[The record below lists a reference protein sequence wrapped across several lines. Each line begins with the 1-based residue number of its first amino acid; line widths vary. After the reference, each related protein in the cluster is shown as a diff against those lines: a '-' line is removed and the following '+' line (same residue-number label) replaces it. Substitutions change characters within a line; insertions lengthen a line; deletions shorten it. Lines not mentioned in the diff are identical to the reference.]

1 MGDSKKGDTGRRWRI
16 GYLLQSS
23 TGAGG
28 FQELVWYSMVEAARK
43 RGVNALLFAGGSID
57 SAPYNPFEKNL
68 NLVYDLISEK
78 HLDGL
83 VVSRPIGNYVPLERF
98 QQFCRRFSLP
108 IVTVVGSLAGFP
120 SVRVN
125 NRNGLRDVILHLVEK
140 HRVRK
145 IAFIK
150 GAAGNVDAEERLTVF
165 HETMKE
171 VGLPVD
177 PDLVYNGIFNEDSG
191 FDAVNFFVK
200 EKGKSFDAVVASNDG
215 MALGALTALR
225 SLGIQVPWEVK
236 VTGFDDTAEA
246 RASIPPIT
254 TVRQPIDAM
263 CDAAL
268 DLLERLLRGEK
279 TDDSVVIPTELVV
292 RQSCGCSSE
301 LTREAGVA
309 RHAPQEE
316 AGKPEEILLRELR
329 SVAPAENEREIAGVV
344 ADYCDD
350 VRGRE
355 PQAALDGLHRK
366 FQENILRGRALDAWQ
381 RALCLIRRWNRVL
394 WPDGAARARAEDIV
408 YQATVL
414 AAEYAKQALASRS
427 TGIEK
432 KLKDLTEVGR
442 LLITTFDF
450 EGLKGLVKAQ
460 LSFLK
465 MPSCFISVFRDA
477 SGAAED
483 SEVFVAYQSGG
494 EDAAVAHRKHALPE
508 ESFWPRDRRYT
519 YAVHPLTFRERRLG
533 YAMFELGP
541 EDGLVYNTL
550 EVQISSSLMGSELIR
565 EREKTEAAEKQR
577 SDSIQELVR
586 PMLDSIETVTATARA
601 KIGMIGDLLAVT
613 KENGEKLDSTNA
625 AIKAMAAK
633 IEKMAD
639 VIGLIDDVSSRV
651 NIMAINTSIESAHAG
666 AYGKGFAVIAGE
678 IRKLADSIKENAT
691 VIATYLKDIRP
702 TIDGSRKAGDESRE
716 AFRRLENDVADVSQS
731 LRQITDSMDALTS
744 GSAKILS
751 LMNIS

>member
-1 MGDSKKGDTGRRWRI
+1 MRVGD
-16 GYLLQSS
+16 Q
-23 TGAGG
+23 
-28 FQELVWYSMVEAARK
+28 
-43 RGVNALLFAGGSID
+43 LFAGEHDAI
-57 SAPYNPFEKNL
+57 
-68 NLVYDLISEK
+68 
-78 HLDGL
+78 
-83 VVSRPIGNYVPLERF
+83 VPLLQFER
-98 QQFCRRFSLP
+98 
-108 IVTVVGSLAGFP
+108 A
-120 SVRVN
+120 N
-125 NRNGLRDVILHLVEK
+125 
-140 HRVRK
+140 
-145 IAFIK
+145 
-150 GAAGNVDAEERLTVF
+150 
-165 HETMKE
+165 
-171 VGLPVD
+171 
-177 PDLVYNGIFNEDSG
+177 
-191 FDAVNFFVK
+191 
-200 EKGKSFDAVVASNDG
+200 
-215 MALGALTALR
+215 AL
-225 SLGIQVPWEVK
+225 
-236 VTGFDDTAEA
+236 
-246 RASIPPIT
+246 
-254 TVRQPIDAM
+254 
-263 CDAAL
+263 
-268 DLLERLLRGEK
+268 
-279 TDDSVVIPTELVV
+279 
-292 RQSCGCSSE
+292 
-301 LTREAGVA
+301 
-309 RHAPQEE
+309 
-316 AGKPEEILLRELR
+316 
-329 SVAPAENEREIAGVV
+329 
-344 ADYCDD
+344 
-350 VRGRE
+350 
-355 PQAALDGLHRK
+355 
-366 FQENILRGRALDAWQ
+366 
-381 RALCLIRRWNRVL
+381 
-394 WPDGAARARAEDIV
+394 
-408 YQATVL
+408 
-414 AAEYAKQALASRS
+414 LASRS

-494 EDAAVAHRKHALPE
+494 KDAAVAHRKHALPE

-613 KENGEKLDSTNA
+613 KENSEKLDSTNA
-625 AIKAMAAK
+625 AIKAMNAK

-744 GSAKILS
+744 GSGKILS
-751 LMNIS
+751 IMNIS